1 MTFNPYQVVL
11 DAFTQGDFVF
21 TMFISGSVTTA
32 DVGKAVSLDTTAD
45 GTVKL
50 AADDDAIYGRIYQ
63 VEDRSQEGVTTVSV
77 ETRFRK
83 RVPIASGETVNR
95 GDTVIGAG
103 AGEVKAAVTA
113 NPAANIVLAV
123 DGDYAIVEK

>member
-1 MTFNPYQVVL
+1 MNFNVNQVVL
-11 DAFTQGDFVF
+11 DAFTQHDFVF
-21 TMFISGSVTTA
+21 TMFASGTVTT
-32 DVGKAVSLDTTAD
+32 DDIGKVVSLDTTAD

-50 AADDDAIYGRIYQ
+50 AAADEEIYGRIYQ

-83 RVPIASGETVNR
+83 RVKIASGEVIAR
-95 GDTVIGAG
+95 GDTVIGAA
-103 AGEVKAAVTA
+103 AGEVKAALTA